1 MEIRMEMNLCDCK
14 MISCDKVIVGSR
26 KDTRS
31 GKWSVIMSISASLLI
46 GLNRAML
53 PFKIGTAE
61 VLKS

>member
-1 MEIRMEMNLCDCK
+1 MEMILCDCK

-46 GLNRAML
+46 GLDRAML
-53 PFKIGTAE
+53 LLRLGLPRF
-61 VLKS
+61 